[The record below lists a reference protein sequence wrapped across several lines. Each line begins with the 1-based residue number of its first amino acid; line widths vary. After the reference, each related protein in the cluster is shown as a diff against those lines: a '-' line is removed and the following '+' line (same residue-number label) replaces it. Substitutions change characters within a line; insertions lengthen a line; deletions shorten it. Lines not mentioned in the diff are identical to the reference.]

1 MAVGDN
7 SFSVNEIRRIFKR
20 IERKSV
26 KPIGGYYAT
35 YVHPIFSIIG
45 LSMENIF
52 YKTDKLRNS
61 KEIIDQAS
69 AIVNGWA

>member
-1 MAVGDN
+1 VGDN
-7 SFSVNEIRRIFKR
+7 ALSANEIRRIYGML
-20 IERKSV
+20 ERQSV
-26 KPIGGYYAT
+26 KPVGGYYT
-35 YVHPIFSIIG
+35 MYVHPIFSIIG

-52 YKTDKLRNS
+52 YKTDQLRNS